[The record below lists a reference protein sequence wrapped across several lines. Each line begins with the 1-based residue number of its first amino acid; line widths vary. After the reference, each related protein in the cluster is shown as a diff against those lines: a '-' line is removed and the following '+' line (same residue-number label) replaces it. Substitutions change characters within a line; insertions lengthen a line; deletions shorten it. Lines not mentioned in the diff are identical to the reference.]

1 MAENLS
7 SPHDRDTAHSAAA
20 SALGYIYQCRLALVH
35 ALRKLATGRSFRLSI
50 ETLDDVVFDDDG
62 EAVELLQAKHH
73 ISGAANLTDS
83 SPELW
88 STLRIWC
95 EALSAGTLPEDA
107 MVYLLT
113 TSAAPDGSAASYL
126 GPVDR
131 DEAAALQRLSA
142 ASTTSTNQTNA
153 AAYAAF
159 RNLTTQQRNDLIK
172 QATVFASAATIHD
185 LDDELREILFFA
197 VAREHLDSFLQRLEG
212 WWFRRVILHL
222 GQDGDRILGDEL
234 ESKQAEL
241 REQFKRDQLP
251 IDSDIMTASI
261 DASGYQDMVFVH
273 QMRLIEIS
281 SRRIVLAIQDY
292 FRAFEQRSRWMREE
306 LLLVGELD
314 QYESRLVDEWERLFE
329 QMRDELGH
337 GAAESAKRTAA
348 QSIFKW
354 VESGMH
360 PPIRGGMQEPTIA
373 RGSYQMLADGQRVG
387 WHLDFRDRL
396 AALLASAEGES

>member
-1 MAENLS
+1 MADSLPM
-7 SPHDRDTAHSAAA
+7 PHDRNTVHSAPA

-35 ALRKLATGRSFRLSI
+35 ALRKLATGRSFTLSI
-50 ETLDDVVFDDDG
+50 ETLDDVVFDNDG
-62 EAVELLQAKHH
+62 DAVELLQAKHH
-73 ISGAANLTDS
+73 IGSAANLTDS

-88 STLRIWC
+88 SALRIWC
-95 EALSAGTLPEDA
+95 ETLTAGTLPEDA

-113 TSAAPDGSAASYL
+113 TSSAPDGSAASYL
-126 GPVDR
+126 GATSR
-131 DEAAALQRLSA
+131 DESAALRRLSA
-142 ASTTSTNQTNA
+142 ASTTSTNQTNT

-159 RNLTTQQRNDLIK
+159 RSLTEQQRKDLIK
-172 QATVFASAATIHD
+172 RATVFASAATIEG
-185 LDDELREILFFA
+185 LDDELRQILFFA
-197 VAREHLDSFLQRLEG
+197 VAREHLDAFLQRLEG

-222 GQDGDRILGDEL
+222 SRNGDQIHGDEL
-234 ESKQAEL
+234 ESQQAEL

-261 DASGYQDMVFVH
+261 DASGYQDTIFVH

-314 QYESRLVDEWERLFE
+314 QYESRLIDEWERLFE
-329 QMRDELGH
+329 QMRDELGDD
-337 GAAESAKRTAA
+337 AADDAKRAAA

-354 VESGMH
+354 VENGMH

-373 RGSYQMLADGQRVG
+373 RGSYQMLADDQRVG

-396 AALLASAEGES
+396 AVLLTSAEKES

>member
-1 MAENLS
+1 MAGILP

-20 SALGYIYQCRLALVH
+20 SALGYIYQCRLALVY
-35 ALRKLATGRSFRLSI
+35 ALRRLATGKSFKLSI
-50 ETLDDVVFDDDG
+50 ETLDDVVFDNDG
-62 EAVELLQAKHH
+62 AAVELLQAKHH
-73 ISGAANLTDS
+73 ISGTASLTDS

-88 STLRIWC
+88 SALRVWC
-95 EALSAGTLPEDA
+95 EALTSGALPQDA
-107 MVYLLT
+107 LVYLLT
-113 TSAAPDGSAASYL
+113 TSSAPNGSAASYL
-126 GPVDR
+126 GPLDR

-142 ASTTSTNQTNA
+142 ALTTSTNQTNT
-153 AAYAAF
+153 AAYSAF
-159 RNLTTQQRNDLIK
+159 RNLSDQQRKDLMKRTTI
-172 QATVFASAATIHD
+172 FASAASIHD
-185 LDDELREILFFA
+185 LDDELRQVMFFA
-197 VAREHLDSFLQRLEG
+197 VAREHLDSFLQRFEG

-222 GQDGDRILGDEL
+222 SQNGDHIHGDEL

-273 QMRLIEIS
+273 QMRLIEVS

-292 FRAFEQRSRWMREE
+292 FRAYEQRSRWMREE

-329 QMRDELGH
+329 QMRDELGDD
-337 GAAESAKRTAA
+337 AAENAKRTAA
-348 QSIFKW
+348 HSIFKW

-360 PPIRGGMQEPTIA
+360 TPIRGGMQEHTIA
-373 RGSYQMLADGQRVG
+373 RGSYQMLADDLRVG

-396 AALLASAEGES
+396 AALLASAEAES